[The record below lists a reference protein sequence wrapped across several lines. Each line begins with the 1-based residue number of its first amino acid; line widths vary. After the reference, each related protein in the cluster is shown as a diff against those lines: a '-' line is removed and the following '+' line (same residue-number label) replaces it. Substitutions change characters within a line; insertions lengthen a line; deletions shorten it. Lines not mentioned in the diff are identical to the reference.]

1 MAYSNQRSPFKRLA
15 ADLDVD
21 RFTFSVPNLSPRRFK
36 ATTPSFMPET
46 SSPSRSALRNLREPL
61 EVSQRQEP
69 VSPSVARRPPRS
81 ALRSTNDSS
90 SSIRSPVKL
99 RTTNQRLAR
108 RTPAAGA
115 SSTGSMSDRI
125 RKAPLS
131 PDNKENTP
139 KRRKAVT
146 FVDESNDLKSIV
158 LSLQGQVRRLQS
170 DYDETVNELRGI
182 IRTQSRQI
190 DVLRRRLDTL

>member
-46 SSPSRSALRNLREPL
+46 SSPTRSALRDVRDPL
-61 EVSQRQEP
+61 GVGQRQEP
-69 VSPSVARRPPRS
+69 LSPSVARRPPRS
-81 ALRSTNDSS
+81 ALRTNNDPSA
-90 SSIRSPVKL
+90 IRSPVKL
-99 RTTNQRLAR
+99 RSTNQRLAR
-108 RTPAAGA
+108 RTPAAGP
-115 SSTGSMSDRI
+115 SSAGAISDRI
-125 RKAPLS
+125 RKSPLS

-146 FVDESNDLKSIV
+146 FVDDSNDLKSIV
-158 LSLQGQVRRLQS
+158 LSLQGQVRRLQT